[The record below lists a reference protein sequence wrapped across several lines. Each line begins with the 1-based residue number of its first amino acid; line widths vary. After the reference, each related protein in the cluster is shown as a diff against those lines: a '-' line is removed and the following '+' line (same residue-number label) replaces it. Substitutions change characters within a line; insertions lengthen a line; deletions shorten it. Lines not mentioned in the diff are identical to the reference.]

1 MLPTFLFRKHS
12 YLLEP
17 PLFSRVV
24 VNIKFEESLIPR
36 VFPYIIYPLNKICV
50 QNSLNKHYFEYLK
63 KKKNLLYVLTELLQL
78 WNIYLDLCSSPNSDS
93 PGFSVLE
100 YH

>member
-63 KKKNLLYVLTELLQL
+63 KKKICYM
-78 WNIYLDLCSSPNSDS
+78 C
-93 PGFSVLE
+93 
-100 YH
+100 